1 MFRSQGGGMSEMSGL
16 EKGYVHLYTG
26 NGKGKTT
33 AALGLALRAAGAGLR
48 TYIGQF
54 MKGQHYSELDAV
66 RKLAPQIEIEQY
78 GQPDFCVPGKVLP
91 ADVGLARAG
100 LEKIRGAIA
109 SGVYDIVVM
118 DEVCTALYF
127 KLLDVKDVL
136 AVINEKPEKME
147 LVLTGRYACE
157 EIVAAADLVT
167 EMTEVKHYYQQGVKS
182 RKGIEN

>member
-1 MFRSQGGGMSEMSGL
+1 MAEGTGL
-16 EKGYVHLYTG
+16 EKGYVQVYTG

-33 AALGLALRAAGAGLR
+33 AALGLAMRAAGAGLR

-54 MKGQHYSELDAV
+54 MKGQHYSELDAA

-91 ADVGLARAG
+91 VDIGLAREG
-100 LEKIRGAIA
+100 LEKIRAALAG
-109 SGVYDIVVM
+109 GVYDIVVM

-127 KLLDVKDVL
+127 KLLDVNDIL
-136 AVINEKPEKME
+136 AVINDKPKRVE
-147 LVLTGRYACE
+147 LVLTGRYAPD
-157 EIVAAADLVT
+157 EIIAAADLVT
-167 EMTEVKHYYQQGVKS
+167 EMKEVKHYFLNDVKS